1 MVAVSNAETENLNKL
16 SGSFVDLCQE
26 FANWMLPYLMHFYF
40 TLHKKKEKKKWFI
53 LRVSWEN
60 IVSEKKKS
68 LLKVWESFYLH
79 FPFSFDRRTFD
90 LEHSDKNSLFFF
102 FFPLSEHKCPVD
114 EREQLEETLPLILGL
129 ILGLVIV
136 VTLVI
141 YHIHHKMTANQVQI
155 PRDRSQYKHMG

>member
-40 TLHKKKEKKKWFI
+40 TLHKKKEKKSDSSLGLVEKI
-53 LRVSWEN
+53 LFL
-60 IVSEKKKS
+60 KKKS
-68 LLKVWESFYLH
+68 LPKVWESFYLH